1 MDKPWKISRGPIAA
15 AELDVEKANAIN
27 TLLIRP
33 IGVLPAKPGDPV
45 LPFAVGLFNEMRPL
59 LKPDAGVTTLRRAT
73 AAYVH
78 CRRYYFAS
86 AQPDSMRYGLDGEP
100 VEPLSSEDRLV
111 AQKRFLSLKQN
122 AGRAEAPEQPVPPPP
137 PLLSK
142 NEQIRAALLNRK
154 SSSARVG

>member
-27 TLLIRP
+27 MLLIRP
-33 IGVLPAKPGDPV
+33 VGVLPAKPGDPV
-45 LPFAVGLFNEMRPL
+45 LPFAVGLFNELRPL

-86 AQPDSMRYGLDGEP
+86 AQSDSMRHDLDGKP
-100 VEPLSSEDRLV
+100 VEPLSPDDRLV
-111 AQKRFLSLKQN
+111 AQKRFLNLKRN
-122 AGRAEAPEQPVPPPP
+122 AGTAEAPEDTAPAPP

-142 NEQIRAALLNRK
+142 NEQIRAVLLSRK
-154 SSSARVG
+154 NSSVQAE

>member
-15 AELDVEKANAIN
+15 TELDVEKASAIN

-33 IGVLPAKPGDPV
+33 VGVLPAKPGDPV
-45 LPFAVGLFNEMRPL
+45 LPFAVGLFNELRPL

-86 AQPDSMRYGLDGEP
+86 AQPDSMRHNLDGEP
-100 VEPLSSEDRLV
+100 VEALSEEDRLV
-111 AQKRFLSLKQN
+111 AQKRFLSLKQS
-122 AGRAEAPEQPVPPPP
+122 AAKAETPEKEAPVPP

-142 NEQIRAALLNRK
+142 SEQIRAALLGKRN
-154 SSSARVG
+154 AAQ

>member
-15 AELDVEKANAIN
+15 TELDVEKANAIN

-33 IGVLPAKPGDPV
+33 VGVLPAKAGDPV
-45 LPFAVGLFNEMRPL
+45 LPFAVGLFNELRPL

-86 AQPDSMRYGLDGEP
+86 AQPDSMRHNLDGEP
-100 VEPLSSEDRLV
+100 VEALSEEDRLV
-111 AQKRFLSLKQN
+111 AQKRFLSLKHS
-122 AGRAEAPEQPVPPPP
+122 AARAEEPEPAPVVPPPVI
-137 PLLSK
+137 SK
-142 NEQIRAALLNRK
+142 NEQIRAALLRGRK
-154 SSSARVG
+154 NAVS